1 MNSPP
6 AGDAGDLAEPKAK
19 KLRRQVLH
27 FIKHGPFAIA
37 ASSLPGF
44 VNYGVVL
51 YLAYTQSVS
60 DAGTYRLLTAWFALL
75 GLVALTESSKVAIRA
90 TATSDWPAI
99 GRLLTNRIFFST
111 LALVLIA
118 AAYFGQTLLGRT
130 IVPLDLVWL
139 ALIAAVSYPADLY
152 RSILQAR
159 QQFFLLFI
167 SDLAKYVAGFLA
179 FVAVLWSGGS
189 IWHAVFAYFGVMTL
203 FHLAYTF
210 AWMARS
216 LPEIA
221 VAPRALLAAL
231 RSPEGRDTRT
241 LSLAN
246 VLPNSLE
253 HIDKM
258 LIGHFFGLHTL
269 GLYTIGF
276 STGRFIYNALKPA
289 LYIYYKSFVDRLP
302 SGRVITVVTVVF
314 TLFGLA
320 LSGLLLV
327 LIATVPQLAKL
338 KGTEWV
344 SVVLFVSYGVA
355 MADAVYTQA
364 YAINKATKSTHVM
377 IANGISGVAC
387 LLLFAI
393 ALLFPAPVAML
404 IFAAHYGLRHL
415 ATVMILSRLKA
426 RHELAAA

>member
-1 MNSPP
+1 M
-6 AGDAGDLAEPKAK
+6 
-19 KLRRQVLH
+19 
-27 FIKHGPFAIA
+27 
-37 ASSLPGF
+37 
-44 VNYGVVL
+44 
-51 YLAYTQSVS
+51 
-60 DAGTYRLLTAWFALL
+60 
-75 GLVALTESSKVAIRA
+75 
-90 TATSDWPAI
+90 
-99 GRLLTNRIFFST
+99 
-111 LALVLIA
+111 
-118 AAYFGQTLLGRT
+118 
-130 IVPLDLVWL
+130 
-139 ALIAAVSYPADLY
+139 
-152 RSILQAR
+152 
-159 QQFFLLFI
+159 
-167 SDLAKYVAGFLA
+167 
-179 FVAVLWSGGS
+179 
-189 IWHAVFAYFGVMTL
+189 
-203 FHLAYTF
+203 
-210 AWMARS
+210 
-216 LPEIA
+216 
-221 VAPRALLAAL
+221 
-231 RSPEGRDTRT
+231 
-241 LSLAN
+241 
-246 VLPNSLE
+246 LPNSLE

-320 LSGLLLV
+320 LSGLLLA

-344 SVVLFVSYGVA
+344 SVVLFLSYGVA

-404 IFAAHYGLRHL
+404 IFAAHYGLRHM